1 MGSHSSLGHTSRGLA
16 IAIAA
21 RGEER
26 MKKMWTTE
34 SGLLRYRAAR
44 TWFWMWEPQTVLCV
58 FRRGIE
64 RRANLSVDKQP
75 RRLNLWRIPL

>member
-1 MGSHSSLGHTSRGLA
+1 
-16 IAIAA
+16 
-21 RGEER
+21 
-26 MKKMWTTE
+26 MWTTE